1 MTTLSNLFSRLFN
14 FLVCCLGVLWEI
26 FTMIFPFFAWW
37 IFSTRHHRF
46 NFTLRRSNASSCFNF
61 RNIRMIVFLSFWLA
75 GVINFLYRNEVVTT
89 TNLTIP
95 SNLLQLSFSF
105 YLYVCSDVR
114 QIRLVF
120 KAVTANGNCLDVNLI
135 WWTSSSFYD
144 FTSFSRP
151 RLP

>member
-61 RNIRMIVFLSFWLA
+61 RNIRIIVFWSFWLA
-75 GVINFLYRNEVVTT
+75 GVINFLYRNEIVTT
-89 TNLTIP
+89 TNFTIP
-95 SNLLQLSFSF
+95 SNLLWKLLITSAYNAKLFEKLALLQFRNFF
-105 YLYVCSDVR
+105 Y
-114 QIRLVF
+114 
-120 KAVTANGNCLDVNLI
+120 
-135 WWTSSSFYD
+135 FYFWPD
-144 FTSFSRP
+144 AR
-151 RLP
+151 

>member
-95 SNLLQLSFSF
+95 SNLLQLGNFF
-105 YLYVCSDVR
+105 YFYFWPDAR
-114 QIRLVF
+114 QIRLVI
-120 KAVTANGNCLDVNLI
+120 KSLTNNAK
-135 WWTSSSFYD
+135 S
-144 FTSFSRP
+144 
-151 RLP
+151 